1 MSRELKLVTKSHDDQ
16 QVNIQ
21 SLIPGRT
28 YQFRVVA
35 NTNFGPGDSS
45 EPLEVST
52 QPEEN
57 IAGPP
62 TSVEGYARNHK
73 EIYVK
78 WQEPTVTNGEI
89 LKYRIYYSEGDNG
102 PEMYYDSTVLDAVL
116 TELRPYTDYTITVV
130 PFNKN
135 GMGDPS
141 NEIRV
146 KTFSSTPS
154 EPPNNVT
161 LEVTSS
167 TVSKFP

>member
-1 MSRELKLVTKSHDDQ
+1 M
-16 QVNIQ
+16 
-21 SLIPGRT
+21 
-28 YQFRVVA
+28 A
-35 NTNFGPGDSS
+35 NTNFGSGDSS
-45 EPLEVST
+45 DTLEVVT

-62 TSVEGYARNHK
+62 RNVEGYARNHK

-78 WQEPTVTNGEI
+78 WDEPSVTNGEI
-89 LKYRIYYSEGDNG
+89 LKYRIYYAEGDNG
-102 PEMYYDSTVLDAVL
+102 AEMYHDSTALDALL
-116 TELRPYTDYTITVV
+116 TELRPYTDYTISVV

-141 NEIRV
+141 NEIKV

-167 TVSKFP
+167 TVSYKKKIVIHCAR